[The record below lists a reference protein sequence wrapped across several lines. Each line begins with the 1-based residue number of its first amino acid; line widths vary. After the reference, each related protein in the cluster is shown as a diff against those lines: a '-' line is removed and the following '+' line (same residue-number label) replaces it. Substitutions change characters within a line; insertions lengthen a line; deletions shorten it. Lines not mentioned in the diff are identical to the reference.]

1 MLWCAIV
8 DSAHIAEEL
17 GHLTQLRIITVLL
30 KLDKEAGCDEG
41 ICKALVE
48 SLGKLQNIRHLAISS
63 QGGVMN
69 LEGSL
74 ESLGNLSYLR
84 IGQTSSLPTW
94 IKPGSL
100 LLLSLLDITVVQ
112 VRREDIQVLGMLQ
125 ALRILE
131 VSVSGNNRQVL
142 GRFMVGP
149 DAFPC
154 ARDCRFYGFLMV
166 PSMFPRGAMPRL
178 EQFSFCIRPLDFFQ
192 GEFTTDDL
200 GLDHLPSL
208 QSVSFR
214 LYLGKEKIDEEMEMK
229 VEEKLRQ
236 EADDHPNHPSVKNYF
251 L

>member
-1 MLWCAIV
+1 MCLGIDWDTLPNGLRNLTSLEELWWAVV
-8 DSAHIAEEL
+8 DSAHTAEEL

-48 SLGKLQNIRHLAISS
+48 SLGKLQNIRHLEVTTDSR
-63 QGGVMN
+63 VMN
-69 LEGSL
+69 LEGSR
-74 ESLGNLSYLR
+74 ESLGNLSYLSIYR
-84 IGQTSSLPTW
+84 ISSLPTW
-94 IKPGSL
+94 INPGSL
-100 LLLSLLDITVVQ
+100 LLLSFLEIEVAHQ

-154 ARDCRFYGFLMV
+154 ARTCIFDGFQTV

-178 EQFSFCIRPLDFFQ
+178 ETFRFHICLQDFFQ

-200 GLDHLPSL
+200 ALDLLPSL
-208 QSVSFR
+208 RTVSVG
-214 LYLGKEKIDEEMEMK
+214 LYRGERK
-229 VEEKLRQ
+229 RST
-236 EADDHPNHPSVKNYF
+236 NKNCS
-251 L
+251 